1 LFDFTK
7 GAWWLFI
14 THNGRRRAKKVG
26 DRASAM
32 AVAKRLRESL
42 ACGDFH
48 LEEEQTPAPVETV
61 DGYADAWLRSIAGTL
76 KASTVRFYTDNL
88 SRHVRP
94 LLGIR
99 PIASVTRADCR
110 ELVATTIRRLSLEAP
125 RPWTIRFDCVLFR
138 VSVRLALRHETR

>member
-1 LFDFTK
+1 VLCANAVVFGRQAFGRD
-7 GAWWLFI
+7 
-14 THNGRRRAKKVG
+14 RRRLCGRLAAL
-26 DRASAM
+26 DRRHA
-32 AVAKRLRESL
+32 E
-42 ACGDFH
+42 
-48 LEEEQTPAPVETV
+48 
-61 DGYADAWLRSIAGTL
+61 
-76 KASTVRFYTDNL
+76 ASTVRFYTDNL